1 MNSPRLVIL
10 GNGGAAINAAMAI
23 RSAGHEGEVCM
34 VSDRSEPAFNPMLS
48 PYYLKGKI
56 SWNHCFPFGKDFY
69 QKYAITCRFGSLVES
84 LDGISRRIYL
94 ADGKEIT
101 FDRCLIATG
110 ASPVIP
116 SIPGLRESTRA
127 HPLRTSH
134 DTKIME
140 KAISRAREVI
150 ILGASLVGTKLAEI
164 LSKKGIKVIL
174 LDIAP
179 RLLPQGLHPD
189 SAALL
194 EKYFHQ
200 NGIET
205 RLGCTLEGLEE
216 TPQGVVCPLPEGVHQ
231 EASFVAVSVGVKP
244 NLLFLDPSQVDIQD
258 AILVDDRMQTSVE
271 GLYAAGDVCQG
282 MNIQSGRKEWLGT
295 WANACYQGRTAG
307 FNMAGKY
314 TTYSGSIPQ
323 NVSPFFDWIY
333 TQIGNVH
340 SNGGD
345 TCIISEG
352 DPFKGP
358 YRLLAFKRD
367 ILIGANLINCPD
379 SGMIR
384 NAIIKKMDREMF
396 FKTHSYSAL
405 SG

>member
-1 MNSPRLVIL
+1 
-10 GNGGAAINAAMAI
+10 
-23 RSAGHEGEVCM
+23 M

-48 PYYLKGKI
+48 PYYLKGNI
-56 SWNHCFPFGKDFY
+56 SWDQCFPFGRDFY
-69 QKYAITCRFGSLVES
+69 QKYAITCRFGSSVES
-84 LDGISRRIYL
+84 LDAINRRLYL
-94 ADGKEIT
+94 ANGEGIT

-127 HPLRTSH
+127 YSLRTSH

-140 KAISRAREVI
+140 KAISTAKEVI

-164 LSKKGIKVIL
+164 LSKKGIKVTL
-174 LDIAP
+174 LDIVP
-179 RLLPQGLHPD
+179 RLLPQGSHPD
-189 SAALL
+189 AAALL
-194 EKYFHQ
+194 EKYFRQ

-216 TPQGVVCPLPEGVHQ
+216 TPRGVVCPLPEGVYQ
-231 EASFVAVSVGVKP
+231 EASFVAVSAGVTP
-244 NLLFLDPSQVDIQD
+244 NLLFLDPSQVDIKD
-258 AILVDDRMQTSVE
+258 AVIVDERMRTSAK

-282 MNIQSGRKEWLGT
+282 LNRQSGNMEWFGT

-314 TTYSGSIPQ
+314 TTYAGSIPQ
-323 NVSPFFDWIY
+323 NVSPFFDWTY
-333 TQIGNVH
+333 AQIGDVH
-340 SNGGD
+340 GNDGD
-345 TCIISEG
+345 THIISEG

-367 ILIGANLINCPD
+367 ILVGANLINCTD
-379 SGMIR
+379 IGMIKH
-384 NAIIKKMDREMF
+384 AVIKKLDREIF
-396 FKTHSYSAL
+396 FKTYGHSAS
-405 SG
+405 S